1 MENEHD
7 DFCSELNGDLENHRG
22 PRGPISFMKRLGLPH
37 GYDSQ
42 FAMVKDPPFLSSVN
56 LFFYGPF
63 PMAMLNN
70 QRV

>member
-1 MENEHD
+1 MMIFVVNSMEI
-7 DFCSELNGDLENHRG
+7 LKVIGA